1 VKPLARHC
9 LLATALASVAVLV
22 LALAAGAVRLL
33 PWLMAAEVPLV
44 VALPFAKALAV
55 VAVETALV
63 VGFPVGFSLGA
74 AIFVERG
81 EARALQALG
90 VSPLELVMRSASR
103 AAAAAAVAAA
113 VVTVCDVD
121 ARAPGRIAA
130 QLIEQGRSSCAGATE
145 PRSALVPMVGVTWLC
160 FPGQP
165 PRVTGPLPRSGG
177 RAWFTAAEL
186 HASDDLRT
194 FVLEDLRLVTRPGSG
209 LQRAE
214 LRVRHATVTG
224 LRAWGRPSTLTVT
237 HRAALIASTSLV
249 LGLLVAWLVVAG
261 NLQSRVGAAFVGA
274 VPALVA
280 IHALHRVDAIATGPG
295 EYAWVPGTAMLAACG
310 AWALVWAVQWVWKR
324 WRLRPA

>member
-1 VKPLARHC
+1 VRPLARRC
-9 LLATALASVAVLV
+9 LLAAALASIAVLV

-33 PWLMAAEVPLV
+33 PWLMAAEVPLGV
-44 VALPFAKALAV
+44 SLPFAKALAV

-74 AIFVERG
+74 AIFVESG

-90 VSPLELVMRSASR
+90 VSPLQLVMRSASR

-113 VVTVCDVD
+113 VVVACDVD
-121 ARAPGRIAA
+121 AHAPGRIAA
-130 QLIEQGRSSCAGATE
+130 QLIEQGKSSCAGATK

-186 HASDDLRT
+186 RASDDLRT

-209 LQRAE
+209 LPRAE
-214 LRVRHATVTG
+214 LRVRQATVTG
-224 LRAWGRPSTLTVT
+224 LQAWGRPSTLTVT
-237 HRAALIASTSLV
+237 HRAAVIASTGLM

-280 IHALHRVDAIATGPG
+280 THALHRVDATAAGSG
-295 EYAWVPGTAMLAACG
+295 EYVWVPGTAMLAACG
-310 AWALVWAVQWVWKR
+310 AWVLVWSVRWAWKR
-324 WRLRPA
+324 RRLRPA